1 MSKLRIAQIAE
12 SCSKRSRR
20 AHRTRRAGTF
30 LLTLSLLLIAYSVAF
45 AGENRPI
52 PFVDDRDYSSLSQPL
67 TLSGN
72 MPAASVGHAYNT
84 AIAVSGGQNP
94 YQFSVRLGSL
104 PPGVTLNTSTGALT
118 GTPIAS
124 GSYIFE
130 VVASDLPR
138 LDHGMRIFSISVA
151 ASNPGSPV
159 HVTVSPSGMTLAANQ
174 TQTFT
179 AAVTGTNNTAV
190 NWSASAGSITS
201 GGKYTAPVVN
211 ATTNV
216 SITATS
222 AADPSQRAL
231 ASVTVTGPSTQPVS
245 ITTASLPDAQL
256 GNSYSASLSAS
267 GGRTPYTW
275 SVSAGMPQGIS
286 LSSSSG
292 AFTGV
297 PANAGTFNFTATVTD
312 AGGVKAQKSFLL
324 SVTSGGNFDGPAEL
338 PRTTMPSAI
347 SDTPAPGKV
356 VSVPAGGN
364 LQLALNNAQCG
375 DTISLQAG
383 ATFTG
388 SFNFP
393 AKSCDDNHWI
403 IVRTSAP
410 DSALPAE
417 GQRATPCN
425 AGVASLPGRPQYA
438 CSNPQNVMAKLVFT
452 TSGVGP
458 IQFDSGANHYRLI
471 GLELTRPAGTKP
483 SPTLMAVVTGG
494 TADHIVVDRSWL
506 HGTAQDETRLGF
518 QLAGTTNVAVVDSYF
533 SDFHCTSRSGTCTD
547 AHAIGGGNGNNPG
560 GIYKIEDNFL
570 EASGEAVMFGGGNAT
585 TTPTDIEIRRNHFYK
600 PMQWMKG
607 EPNFVGGPAGDP
619 FIVKNHLELK
629 NAVRVLVE
637 ANLMEDSWGGFSQ
650 VGYGILLSPKNQH
663 TQSGDNV
670 CPVCQVTDVTIRY
683 TKISHAGA
691 GIQLATAMSGDG
703 KNGAPALAG
712 TRWSIHDVVMDDISR
727 KYVGGGSLF
736 EVQNG
741 WPANP
746 LNTVTIN
753 HITGFPDPTSHIII
767 MGDVYPNPM
776 MHGFVFTNNVVITGA
791 YPIWNSGG
799 GPNSCAY
806 SNVPVKSLSTCFTS
820 YTFANNALIA
830 PPSSAPPSAWPTGNY
845 FPQTAVNQFVR
856 YNDGVGGNY
865 ELDPSSPYKNK
876 GTDGRDLGADIA
888 GLEAALAG
896 VE

>member
-1 MSKLRIAQIAE
+1 
-12 SCSKRSRR
+12 
-20 AHRTRRAGTF
+20 
-30 LLTLSLLLIAYSVAF
+30 
-45 AGENRPI
+45 
-52 PFVDDRDYSSLSQPL
+52 
-67 TLSGN
+67 
-72 MPAASVGHAYNT
+72 
-84 AIAVSGGQNP
+84 
-94 YQFSVRLGSL
+94 
-104 PPGVTLNTSTGALT
+104 
-118 GTPIAS
+118 
-124 GSYIFE
+124 
-130 VVASDLPR
+130 
-138 LDHGMRIFSISVA
+138 
-151 ASNPGSPV
+151 
-159 HVTVSPSGMTLAANQ
+159 
-174 TQTFT
+174 
-179 AAVTGTNNTAV
+179 
-190 NWSASAGSITS
+190 
-201 GGKYTAPVVN
+201 
-211 ATTNV
+211 
-216 SITATS
+216 
-222 AADPSQRAL
+222 
-231 ASVTVTGPSTQPVS
+231 
-245 ITTASLPDAQL
+245 
-256 GNSYSASLSAS
+256 
-267 GGRTPYTW
+267 
-275 SVSAGMPQGIS
+275 MPQGIS
-286 LSSSSG
+286 LGASSG
-292 AFTGV
+292 TFAGA

-312 AGGVKAQKSFLL
+312 GGGQKAQKSFLL

-338 PRTTMPSAI
+338 PRVTMPSAI
-347 SDTPAPGKV
+347 SDTPAPGRV
-356 VSVPAGGN
+356 TNVPAGGN
-364 LQLALNNAQCG
+364 LQVALNNAQCG
-375 DTISLQAG
+375 DTIALQPG
-383 ATFTG
+383 ASFTG

-403 IVRTSAP
+403 IVRTSTP

-425 AGVASLPGRPQYA
+425 AGVASLPGRPQYSCA
-438 CSNPQNVMAKLVFT
+438 NPQNVMAKLVFT
-452 TSGVGP
+452 GSGVGP
-458 IQFDSGANHYRLI
+458 VQFDSGANHYRLI

-483 SPTLMAVVTGG
+483 SPTLMAVATGG
-494 TADHIVVDRSWL
+494 IADHIVVDRSWL

-518 QLAGTTNVAVVDSYF
+518 YLGGTTNVAVVDSYF

-547 AHAIGGGNGNNPG
+547 SHAVGGGNGNNPG
-560 GIYKIEDNFL
+560 GVYKIENNFL
-570 EASGEAVMFGGGNAT
+570 EAAGEAVMFGGGNAT

-607 EPNFVGGPAGDP
+607 EANFVGGPAGDP

-637 ANLMEDSWGGFSQ
+637 ANLMEDTWGGFSQ

-663 TQSGDNV
+663 TKSGDNV

-691 GIQLATAMSGDG
+691 GIQLATSMSGDG
-703 KNGAPALAG
+703 TNGAPALAG

-753 HITGFPDPTSHIII
+753 HITGFPDPASHMII

-806 SNVPVKSLSTCFTS
+806 SNVPVKSLATCFTS

-830 PPSSAPPSAWPTGNY
+830 TPSSAPPSAWPTGNY

-856 YNDGVGGNY
+856 YNGGVEGDY
-865 ELDPSSPYKNK
+865 ELDSGSPYKNK